1 MKLNEEEVYNKKE
14 LIKILKKTDKNE
26 NEEVFI
32 KDLDTD
38 EYKRIICIRI
48 DNDGDLI
55 IEVEGCEMI

>member
-1 MKLNEEEVYNKKE
+1 MKLSEEEVYNKKE
-14 LIKILKKTDKNE
+14 LIKILKKTNENE